1 MYRSCPASLL
11 FALAFVASEATAAN
25 LATWQAAGSINS
37 AFPLAATY
45 ADSGTAAG
53 KLVASGVTPAIAT
66 DVFIATGWTS
76 HPPQPTAY
84 LEVAIAP
91 VVGMEIDFTQFQ
103 ALLVEDDVLIDLLEW
118 ELRSSADCYATVI
131 ASGTAD
137 TSGSSEPVGTATI
150 KPSLA
155 ALSPQAGTT
164 TFRLSISAST
174 PTVVPIG
181 TSLVNLKGTVA
192 AGGTTPLV
200 RVSTP
205 DFCNGVAIANP
216 LIVDAGYLY
225 VGAWD
230 SSFINQLWR
239 TPDRI
244 TWESVDLG
252 GLGANP
258 NFGMSLSP
266 AFFGKYY
273 VGTHNVSTG
282 GEVYST
288 DDFETW
294 TLVSAG
300 GFGDPLNENINF
312 GPGCCVFGSHL
323 YAGTVN
329 YTTGG
334 AIWRSSDGTSWTKTS
349 PDGFGAAAAFSVRPL
364 AVFGGQIFA
373 TAYLDLTPFPWQ
385 STIWRSSDGVTWFDT
400 TPEPVVEGQISMSV
414 FDGFLYAAFEDELWR
429 TGDGVAWIQIMA
441 NGPFGA
447 GTDAERILLS
457 VHDGTFIARTLN
469 STSGG
474 GVWQSFNGSNWIPIF
489 EDGLG
494 NPDNALIGGP
504 IEFDGHLIWT
514 VIEGFT
520 SSSSSFSGASAYSGP
535 LVAPPVPI
543 PGIALVGI
551 LGGTLAFGIT
561 SLRRRQ
567 NRS

>member
-205 DFCNGVAIANP
+205 GFCNGVSVANP

-225 VGAWD
+225 VHAGSD
-230 SSFINQLWR
+230 LGTNYNQLWR

-300 GFGDPLNENINF
+300 GFGGDPDNSF
-312 GPGCCVFGSHL
+312 AMMGPVFGSHL
-323 YAGTVN
+323 YAGTTN
-329 YTTGG
+329 HTIGG

-349 PDGFGAAAAFSVRPL
+349 PDGFGTTKRTTANPGP
-364 AVFGGQIFA
+364 VFGGQIFA
-373 TAYLDLTPFPWQ
+373 KTYNGASPPTAETPQ
-385 STIWRSSDGVTWFDT
+385 SRIWRSADGVTWVDT
-400 TPEPVVEGQISMSV
+400 TPKPVVYGQTDLAV
-414 FDGFLYAAFEDELWR
+414 FDGFLYATFEGELWR
-429 TGDGVAWIQIMA
+429 TADGVAWIQILA
-441 NGPFGA
+441 NEPFGSGLSGS
-447 GTDAERILLS
+447 GTEYIFLD
-457 VHDGTFIARTLN
+457 VHDGVFIARTYN
-469 STSGG
+469 PTSGG
-474 GVWQSFNGSNWIPIF
+474 GVWQSLNGSNWIAVF

-494 NPDNALIGGP
+494 DPDNSLINGP
-504 IEFDGHLIWT
+504 LEFDGHLVW
-514 VIEGFT
+514 G
-520 SSSSSFSGASAYSGP
+520 SSNPTTNASAYSGP